1 MKAYE
6 DAVKKAQ
13 ESYSRFFRNVK
24 ELPSADEFGDDVVL
38 NVTKIR
44 NVIAQAEGH
53 MNNLNALKK
62 EIEDKAESSMEPYF
76 PKAHEQI
83 NTMTRSYEEAIAE
96 LKAKLSQL
104 KK

>member
-24 ELPSADEFGDDVVL
+24 ELPSADAFNDDVVL
-38 NVTKIR
+38 NTTKIE

-53 MNNLNALKK
+53 LTSLHALRK
-62 EIEDKAESSMEPYF
+62 EIEAESKAEMQEYEPQ
-76 PKAHEQI
+76 AHVAITE
-83 NTMTRSYEEAIAE
+83 MTKSYEDAIND
-96 LKAKLSQL
+96 LKNKN
-104 KK
+104 